1 MAAFCVSV
9 YVRCQ
14 CHFRLPPTV
23 HPRATLSPL
32 LFSIC
37 LAAVDGCRF
46 CCPALLLPFARLW
59 PLTTLRVPV
68 AHANMYVQT
77 QICSRSRSRSLTR
90 SWSRSQSASQLPQ
103 HGKRDSM
110 FHVVFSWLWL
120 WLWARYSF
128 TKRYPFRCF
137 AHINKHTPPPPS
149 ISLPL
154 FLSLSH
160 SLGPLLSHTHA
171 NGAHSSTS

>member
-23 HPRATLSPL
+23 HPQPPL
-32 LFSIC
+32 PPTTVLN
-37 LAAVDGCRF
+37 LPAAVDGCRF
-46 CCPALLLPFARLW
+46 CCTVVAFCTPLAIDHAARARC
-59 PLTTLRVPV
+59 PRK
-68 AHANMYVQT
+68 YVQT
-77 QICSRSRSRSLTR
+77 QSCSRCRSLTRTRSRSR
-90 SWSRSQSASQLPQ
+90 SRSQSASQLPQ

-137 AHINKHTPPPPS
+137 AHINKHTHA
-149 ISLPL
+149 L
-154 FLSLSH
+154 LSLYFSFPPFIPL
-160 SLGPLLSHTHA
+160 SLYPSFFHTHA
-171 NGAHSSTS
+171 NWAHSSTS

>member
-9 YVRCQ
+9 YVRCHS
-14 CHFRLPPTV
+14 HFRLPPTV
-23 HPRATLSPL
+23 HPRATLSPI

-46 CCPALLLPFARLW
+46 CCTVVAFCTPLAIDHAARARC
-59 PLTTLRVPV
+59 PRK
-68 AHANMYVQT
+68 YVQT
-77 QICSRSRSRSLTR
+77 QICSRSRSLTR

-103 HGKRDSM
+103 HAKRDSM
-110 FHVVFSWLWL
+110 FHVVFPWLWLWL

-137 AHINKHTPPPPS
+137 AHINKHTSPP
-149 ISLPL
+149 
-154 FLSLSH
+154 LSH
-160 SLGPLLSHTHA
+160 SLYSSLHPLLSHTHA
-171 NGAHSSTS
+171 NWAHSSTS